1 MIQSDEIL
9 TNFSAS
15 SASFENLYSSHDD
28 KCDYAKRPFRTFDA
42 NAKEK
47 DYETGFH
54 YYGSR
59 YYSSELSI
67 WNSTDPMA
75 DKYPSLT
82 PYNYCA
88 NNPVKLIDPNG
99 EEIEPVYTSKGEFR
113 GTTKE
118 GFTGQIYIYDGDVDF
133 SQMTADDF
141 GIVEGQEI
149 LQYSYEK
156 MSHDAISKVWTD
168 VVSKMEGEDIFGER
182 FSLSK
187 LKGIFCNP
195 DKVTQKNANWTSNAI
210 TKEINGGITSD
221 SYVHTVENLQ
231 MSIVVHEWYSH
242 IIQKLSDRT
251 NDHRKAYENVLNYIQ
266 QNNVNVTK
274 DYIEFNEKGL
284 NYYK

>member
-1 MIQSDEIL
+1 M
-9 TNFSAS
+9 
-15 SASFENLYSSHDD
+15 
-28 KCDYAKRPFRTFDA
+28 K
-42 NAKEK
+42 
-47 DYETGFH
+47 
-54 YYGSR
+54 
-59 YYSSELSI
+59 
-67 WNSTDPMA
+67 
-75 DKYPSLT
+75 
-82 PYNYCA
+82 
-88 NNPVKLIDPNG
+88 
-99 EEIEPVYTSKGEFR
+99 
-113 GTTKE
+113 
-118 GFTGQIYIYDGDVDF
+118 
-133 SQMTADDF
+133 
-141 GIVEGQEI
+141 
-149 LQYSYEK
+149 K